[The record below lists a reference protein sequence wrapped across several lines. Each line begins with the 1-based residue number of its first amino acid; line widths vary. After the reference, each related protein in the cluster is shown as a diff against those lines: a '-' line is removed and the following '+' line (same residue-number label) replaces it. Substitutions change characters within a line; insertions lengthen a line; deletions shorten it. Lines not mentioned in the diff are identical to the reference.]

1 MLKKNTPNMLLI
13 ICLVLTEYVKTKQKT
28 TLPVSAHSQ
37 EEVVTSQDQDVV
49 ESPELSV
56 ASGTNR

>member
-13 ICLVLTEYVKTKQKT
+13 ICLVLTGCVNTKQKT

-37 EEVVTSQDQDVV
+37 EEVVTLQDQDVI

-56 ASGTNR
+56 ASGRYR